1 MKFQAIIFDFDG
13 VLVESV
19 AVKGLAFGAL
29 YEGEGSEFQA
39 QVIAY
44 HEAHG
49 GVSRFDKIRY
59 FEEELLGRKVSDED
73 VKIIASRFSD
83 LVEERVVGCE
93 PVSGALEFL
102 EEFSGRLP
110 LFVAS
115 ATPTEELKRIVE
127 KRSMAAHFKG
137 VYGSP
142 ASKAENIAAILEA
155 FQYDADRTLMIG
167 DTMSDFKGASMV
179 GVEFLGRAP
188 PGETSPFPP
197 GTKIIPDL
205 TRLARALDDF

>member
-1 MKFQAIIFDFDG
+1 MPIEAIIFDFDG

-29 YEGEGSEFQA
+29 YESEGPEFQA

-59 FEEELLGRKVSDED
+59 FEEELLGRKVSDQD
-73 VKIIASRFSD
+73 VKIIANRFSD
-83 LVEERVVGCE
+83 LVEEKVVACE
-93 PVSGALEFL
+93 PVSGAMEFL
-102 EEFSGRLP
+102 EEFSARFP

-127 KRSMAAHFKG
+127 KRSMVGHFKG

-167 DTMSDFKGASMV
+167 DTMSDFKGASMT
-179 GVEFLGRAP
+179 GLEFLGRVP
-188 PGETSPFPP
+188 SGEISPFPP

-205 TRLARALDDF
+205 TRLAEALDDF